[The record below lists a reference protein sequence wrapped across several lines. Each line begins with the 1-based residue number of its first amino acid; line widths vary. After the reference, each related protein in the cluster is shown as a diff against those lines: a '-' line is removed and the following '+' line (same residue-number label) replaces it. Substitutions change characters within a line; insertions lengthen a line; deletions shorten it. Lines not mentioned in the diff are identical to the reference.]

1 MNEKSVQSI
10 INITAVKRKLILVI
24 GQVQRYKY
32 YVITAK
38 YYCSKMS
45 NGILVTQGIIIGTIA
60 CASNITAAN

>member
-10 INITAVKRKLILVI
+10 INITAVERKLISNWPGAEV
-24 GQVQRYKY
+24 QVL